1 MKTIAG
7 ILLTIAFCLASGV
20 EANPIQ
26 GVYALVLMVAGAV
39 CFNAADKDAED
50 AEKTE
55 DAESIHIKK
64 MEDAA

>member
-39 CFNAADKDAED
+39 CFNAEDAED

>member
-1 MKTIAG
+1 MKNIAA

-39 CFNAADKDAED
+39 CFNAADKDK
-50 AEKTE
+50 EKSEETE
-55 DAESIHIKK
+55 EKPINKW
-64 MEDAA
+64 EDAA